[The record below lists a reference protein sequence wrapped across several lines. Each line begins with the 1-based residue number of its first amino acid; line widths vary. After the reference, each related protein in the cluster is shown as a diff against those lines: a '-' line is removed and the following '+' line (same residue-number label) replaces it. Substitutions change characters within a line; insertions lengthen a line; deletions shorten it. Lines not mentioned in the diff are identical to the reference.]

1 MWTHQEIHLIE
12 IRKKVFNDG
21 GSMVK
26 KDNRPVLTKWKNVPM
41 IRNHSIRAAVRQIL
55 AATKAL
61 DVVKVGIIGEPSTG
75 KSELANTLAH
85 LIHKISEEEGMEKYA
100 VKSFAR
106 EDFMDMEGTLAKLTP
121 VNYIMKFR
129 DLSFLSAGA
138 NKKEIEQVKK
148 TITEIRHL
156 KEDVKVILIYDY
168 HYTLGLDKYLRQA
181 DFRFFTS
188 LGSSE
193 AENMEKIVGSKYK
206 PRLDQFKKMYV
217 EIKSKQKASFLIRKQ
232 WFTYSYKNPFVPC
245 LFYDEAKLR
254 FVVFPLRT
262 WIDPIC
268 SICTHADSPEQES
281 EVSVEQFLAETE
293 KKYTRKSIINAL
305 KLKLFVNGINTYDRH
320 MSSVSKYIDRAL
332 EKKNFN
338 LEELANAYE
347 LTVKRT
353 KLRKKLDG
361 VLD

>member
-1 MWTHQEIHLIE
+1 MPIE
-12 IRKKVFNDG
+12 VIEKSFENPL
-21 GSMVK
+21 SMVK
-26 KDNRPVLTKWKNVPM
+26 KDNKPVITRWKNIPM
-41 IRNHSIRAAVRQIL
+41 IRTHSIQAAVRQIL
-55 AATKAL
+55 QATKAL

-75 KSELANTLAH
+75 KTELASTIAH
-85 LIHKISEEEGMEKYA
+85 LCHKISEQEGMEKYA
-100 VKSFAR
+100 VRSFAR
-106 EDFMDMEGTLAKLTP
+106 EDFMDMEATLAKLSPT
-121 VNYIMKFR
+121 NYIMRFQ

-193 AENMEKIVGSKYK
+193 AENMEKIVGGKYRA
-206 PRLDQFKKMYV
+206 RLDQFKKMYV
-217 EIKSKQKASFLIRKQ
+217 EIKSKQKASFLVKKE

-268 SICTHADSPEQES
+268 SVCANSDDPDVES
-281 EVSVEQFLAETE
+281 EISLPNFIE
-293 KKYTRKSIINAL
+293 KLEKVYSKAHILQAL
-305 KLKLFVNGINTYDRH
+305 RLKLFVNGINTYDRH
-320 MSSVSKYIDRAL
+320 TSSVSKYLDKVL
-332 EKKNFN
+332 ENRTIN
-338 LEELANAYE
+338 LEDLAVAYG
-347 LTVKRT
+347 LKVTRT
-353 KLRKKLDG
+353 KLRKKLEQ